1 MKCLNGIV
9 KAQLIFHEIV
19 KRFSIYHVEENGDR
33 CFSKFRFRNERHL
46 QEVAHHVRH
55 EGNLVVAQV
64 EPHLTNLQTHFFA
77 HVFVL
82 ENKTD

>member
-1 MKCLNGIV
+1 
-9 KAQLIFHEIV
+9 
-19 KRFSIYHVEENGDR
+19 
-33 CFSKFRFRNERHL
+33 
-46 QEVAHHVRH
+46 VAHHVRH
-55 EGNLVVAQV
+55 EGDLVVAQV